1 MAAGIEIAARKP
13 AVFKDLD
20 PLLASHCYEGRSVR
34 EFVGTRV
41 GVIGAGQSALESAAL
56 LHEAG
61 AEVEVIAKIPQLR
74 WIGMHPR
81 LHQLGPISAVLYSS
95 HDVGPAGISRL
106 VAMPNVMKR
115 VPLRLRDRIRT
126 RAVRRAGAKWLPE
139 RLRKVRVAAG
149 RTVIEAR
156 EFGDQVRMKLDDGTE
171 RSVHHV
177 LMGTGYSVDIAKY
190 DFIARDL
197 LDRIKVLDGYLVLTS
212 GLCSTVPGLHFV
224 GATAARTFGP
234 LLYVRSGHG
243 IRVERSYFLH
253 QAIREP
259 NTMNVCRRRLRRCWH
274 DEEGV
279 FELDIGQSMPP

>member
-1 MAAGIEIAARKP
+1 
-13 AVFKDLD
+13 
-20 PLLASHCYEGRSVR
+20 
-34 EFVGTRV
+34 
-41 GVIGAGQSALESAAL
+41 LESAAL
-56 LHEAG
+56 LHEVG